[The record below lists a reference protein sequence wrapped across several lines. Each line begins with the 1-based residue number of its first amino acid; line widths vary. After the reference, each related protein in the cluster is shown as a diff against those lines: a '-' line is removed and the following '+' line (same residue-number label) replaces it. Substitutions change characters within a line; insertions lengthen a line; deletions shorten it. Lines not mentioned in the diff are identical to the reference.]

1 MQGCL
6 IGASLVVEGA
16 RVHLATQGQEIPDHL
31 QVRRFHNYTQ
41 TLAIPALLEPR
52 STMITQSAHIDQMSE
67 TPLSLSLSLSLSR
80 SLARSLARSSL
91 SLALALAHSLALFRA
106 RARSL
111 PLLPFWCAVD
121 IAAGGWL
128 PRLCVAVQVLRQWAG
143 VWCVVCGV
151 WCVVCHTHT
160 WISQNLA
167 AFSIGGGEEE
177 RKSFPDCDLSSLCG
191 LKVQCLPIQ
200 ISPQRSGVDARP
212 ICVGRCQG

>member
-1 MQGCL
+1 MLLWWLRAPESILPLKAKRSL
-6 IGASLVVEGA
+6 IIYRYDVFITTH
-16 RVHLATQGQEIPDHL
+16 RHWPF
-31 QVRRFHNYTQ
+31 R
-41 TLAIPALLEPR
+41 PAGSSERNLLEPR

-143 VWCVVCGV
+143 VWCVIHCI
-151 WCVVCHTHT
+151 WCLGLGRLLILQWTELCRLLTG
-160 WISQNLA
+160 WR
-167 AFSIGGGEEE
+167 GGRE
-177 RKSFPDCDLSSLCG
+177 RFPFVISSLS
-191 LKVQCLPIQ
+191 V
-200 ISPQRSGVDARP
+200 A
-212 ICVGRCQG
+212 